1 MAAAVDSAAQFVYN
15 KRMRV
20 LGVDWGE
27 ARIGLAVSDE
37 TGTIASPYKVIP
49 NDGQAAKAV
58 VNAAS
63 VTGAEEIVVGY
74 PLTLTG
80 AEGPAAERVRDF
92 AREVQRRVSVPI
104 KLVDERFTTRAA
116 EEKLRDAGASRERIK
131 KYADA
136 AAAALILQTYLDVSK
151 KVSANDLPD

>member
-1 MAAAVDSAAQFVYN
+1 
-15 KRMRV
+15 MRA

-27 ARIGLAVSDE
+27 ERIGLAVSDE
-37 TGTIASPYKVIP
+37 TGTIASPYKVIK
-49 NDGQAAKAV
+49 NGGKAAAAV

-80 AEGPAAERVRDF
+80 QEGPAAERVQEF
-92 AREVQRRVSVPI
+92 ARDIQRRVSVPV
-104 KLVDERFTTRAA
+104 KLIDERFTTKSA
-116 EEKLRDAGASRERIK
+116 EEKLRAAGASPQKIK
-131 KYADA
+131 KTADA

-151 KVSANDLPD
+151 KSPPEYLPD

>member
-1 MAAAVDSAAQFVYN
+1 
-15 KRMRV
+15 MRV

-49 NDGQAAKAV
+49 NDGDAAKAV
-58 VNAAS
+58 VNAAA

-80 AEGPAAERVRDF
+80 AEGPAAERVQNF
-92 AREVQRRVSVPI
+92 ARDVQSRVSVPI
-104 KLVDERFTTRAA
+104 KLVDERFTTKAA
-116 EEKLRDAGASRERIK
+116 EEKLRAAGASNERIK
-131 KYADA
+131 KTADA

-151 KVSANDLPD
+151 KTTANDPTD

>member
-1 MAAAVDSAAQFVYN
+1 
-15 KRMRV
+15 MRV

-27 ARIGLAVSDE
+27 VRIGLAVSDE

-49 NDGQAAKAV
+49 NDGEAAQAV
-58 VNAAS
+58 ISAAS

-80 AEGPAAERVRDF
+80 AEGPATERVQDF
-92 AREVQRRVSVPI
+92 AREIQRRVSVPI
-104 KLVDERFTTRAA
+104 KLVDERFTTKAA
-116 EEKLRDAGASRERIK
+116 EEKLRAAGASREKIK
-131 KYADA
+131 KTADA

-151 KVSANDLPD
+151 KTLANDPPA

>member
-1 MAAAVDSAAQFVYN
+1 
-15 KRMRV
+15 MRV

-49 NDGQAAKAV
+49 NDGDAAKAV
-58 VNAAS
+58 VNAAA

-80 AEGPAAERVRDF
+80 AEGPAAERVQNF
-92 AREVQRRVSVPI
+92 ARDVQSRVSVPI
-104 KLVDERFTTRAA
+104 KLVDERFTTKAA
-116 EEKLRDAGASRERIK
+116 EEKLRAAGASSERIK
-131 KYADA
+131 KTADA

-151 KVSANDLPD
+151 KTPANDLTD

>member
-1 MAAAVDSAAQFVYN
+1 
-15 KRMRV
+15 MRV

-27 ARIGLAVSDE
+27 VRIGLAVSDE

-49 NDGQAAKAV
+49 NDGNAAKAV
-58 VNAAS
+58 VNAAA

-80 AEGPAAERVRDF
+80 AEGPAAERVQDF
-92 AREVQRRVSVPI
+92 ARDVQSRVSVPI
-104 KLVDERFTTRAA
+104 KLVDERFTTKAA
-116 EEKLRDAGASRERIK
+116 EEKLRAAGASNEKLK
-131 KYADA
+131 KTADA

-151 KVSANDLPD
+151 KTTANDPAD

>member
-1 MAAAVDSAAQFVYN
+1 
-15 KRMRV
+15 MRA

-27 ARIGLAVSDE
+27 ERIGLAVSDE
-37 TGTIASPYKVIP
+37 TGTIASPYKVIK
-49 NDGQAAKAV
+49 NDGKAAAAI

-80 AEGPAAERVRDF
+80 EEGPAAERVHEF
-92 AREVQRRVSVPI
+92 ARDVQRRVSVRV
-104 KLVDERFTTRAA
+104 KLIDERFTTKAA
-116 EEKLRDAGASRERIK
+116 EEKLRAAGASAAKIK
-131 KYADA
+131 KTADA

-151 KVSANDLPD
+151 KTPPDGPSG

>member
-1 MAAAVDSAAQFVYN
+1 
-15 KRMRV
+15 MRV

-49 NDGQAAKAV
+49 NDGEAAQAV

-80 AEGPAAERVRDF
+80 AEGPAAERVQAF
-92 AREVQRRVSVPI
+92 ARELQRRVAVPI
-104 KLVDERFTTRAA
+104 KLVDERFTTKAA
-116 EEKLRDAGASRERIK
+116 EQKLREAGASGERIK
-131 KYADA
+131 KTADA

-151 KVSANDLPD
+151 KTPADGPAG

>member
-1 MAAAVDSAAQFVYN
+1 
-15 KRMRV
+15 MRV

-49 NDGQAAKAV
+49 NDGDAAKAV
-58 VNAAS
+58 VNAAA

-80 AEGPAAERVRDF
+80 AEGPAAERVQNF
-92 AREVQRRVSVPI
+92 ARDVQSRVSVPI
-104 KLVDERFTTRAA
+104 KLVDERFTTKAA
-116 EEKLRDAGASRERIK
+116 EEKLRAAGASGDRIK
-131 KYADA
+131 KTADA

-151 KVSANDLPD
+151 KTTANDPAD

>member
-1 MAAAVDSAAQFVYN
+1 
-15 KRMRV
+15 MRV

-49 NDGQAAKAV
+49 NDADAAKAV
-58 VNAAS
+58 VNAAA
-63 VTGAEEIVVGY
+63 VTGAEEIVIGY

-80 AEGPAAERVRDF
+80 AEGPAAERVRNF
-92 AREVQRRVSVPI
+92 ARDVQSRVSVPI
-104 KLVDERFTTRAA
+104 KLVDERFTTKAA
-116 EEKLRDAGASRERIK
+116 EAKLRAAGASADRIK
-131 KYADA
+131 KTADA

-151 KVSANDLPD
+151 KTPATDPAD

>member
-1 MAAAVDSAAQFVYN
+1 
-15 KRMRV
+15 MRA

-27 ARIGLAVSDE
+27 ERIGLAVSDE
-37 TGTIASPYKVIP
+37 TGTIASPYKVIK
-49 NDGQAAKAV
+49 NDGKAAAAV

-80 AEGPAAERVRDF
+80 REGPAAERVQEF
-92 AREVQRRVSVPI
+92 ARDVQRRVSVPV
-104 KLVDERFTTRAA
+104 KLIDERFTTKAA
-116 EEKLRDAGASRERIK
+116 EEKLRAAGASPHKIK
-131 KYADA
+131 KTADA

-151 KVSANDLPD
+151 RTPPEYLPD